1 MPESEI
7 DGDLLVL
14 WTVEDSMKVA
24 VEVPCEWPAVA
35 NSAYASCAEHGAA
48 GSGAHSVGSVP
59 GSELV
64 TGPELVES

>member
-1 MPESEI
+1 
-7 DGDLLVL
+7 
-14 WTVEDSMKVA
+14 MKVA